1 MASNP
6 LDKLNSELALTETQ
20 AGKVAE
26 RFKGLV
32 GPELTQAVAIFKAL
46 YENGVGLDKALVDG
60 AKSGKDLGNSIGY
73 AFGEAKGLY
82 QQLKDIT
89 SELNPQANKLKAVS
103 KAYTSITDL
112 ARQLSYDAEGVTDMD
127 MRQLTVLKNKLAIQA
142 QLVEEK
148 TEELLQSGEISR
160 ANANAVR
167 NLREKVKFGRIS
179 KNQALEELRL
189 LNLQDPAMQEVLAGY
204 IDGQKAV
211 GKLINQTDTRL
222 QLERN
227 INENMGVTGA
237 LVKGTGALM
246 ERLGMRS
253 GIFHQAMED
262 AAGEMREMA
271 KAAGQNVSFMNKL
284 KIAAA
289 GFSKL
294 VEGFGPAL
302 FDPAVLVGN
311 LVNKFLDLNKAQTE
325 FIQLTGQSYDSM
337 AGLNTEVATL
347 GDLMEVAAAYT
358 KQTGLNAAG
367 IFTPKQL
374 GNISDAQQL
383 LGLSAE
389 EASSL
394 GSLMK
399 MSNQTADQFTDTVLN
414 GVTAMNA
421 QTGAAVAN
429 KAVLQDVLGASDD
442 IKASFGGSSEGL
454 MKAAHAARK
463 LGLDIAKV
471 NSIADGLLDFESSI
485 ESELEAQLLTGKQI
499 NLSKAREL
507 ALNNDLEGVANEL
520 AKNGAS
526 AAEFAQ
532 MNRIQQESMAKALG
546 MSREEMGKM
555 LIAQTAQGDMTDEQR
570 QKILGVNAAQL
581 RQMDIQSRIQKS
593 VDKISEAFAP
603 VLEALVP
610 ILESLLKMAQPIL
623 AVAGA
628 VGKVLASFLK
638 LSPVVFGLKLAL
650 AGFAAYKFT
659 GMVTSALSGGKAI
672 AGLVNNYKAL
682 QFAQRGYSM
691 AQIRSG
697 FGGSQAMQ
705 AAQMTR
711 LQTVAVKLHVVA
723 QKAFNFV
730 VGLGQRLMNGLG
742 TAASFVGSNIL
753 KLSRFLGVNT
763 IAQKASNVAT
773 RIGNFLANSWLGKQ
787 AVRVGAWIAE
797 TIGIGANT
805 VAKFT
810 NTSATAAQAAANATL
825 ATSQTAVGAT
835 GAAAGGGLAAAG
847 AGLGAFGAAAAPAIP
862 ILLAIGAALLMASP
876 AIYAIGQMIVGL
888 ATVIGNVLIK
898 ALEMIPVIID
908 SMVNGFATVFT
919 LLTENIGTLFL
930 MGPALFSVGAGL
942 FSIAAGLGMIAI
954 AGIAAIPAL
963 AALSTFAIM
972 VTPLAMI
979 GGLFGGGDEGEDSSM
994 AEISAKLDT
1003 LISVVSAGGN
1013 VYLDGDK
1020 VGEAQVLGTYKLS

>member
-1 MASNP
+1 MANNP
-6 LDKLNSELALTETQ
+6 LDELNAQLRLSEEQ
-20 AGKVAE
+20 AQKVAD

-32 GPELTQAVAIFKAL
+32 GPELKQAVAIFKAL
-46 YENGVGLDKALVDG
+46 FENGVGLDKALVDG
-60 AKSGKDLGNSIGY
+60 AKAGKDLGNSIGY

-82 QQLKDIT
+82 EQLKDIT
-89 SELNPQANKLKAVS
+89 SELSPQKSKLKS
-103 KAYTSITDL
+103 ITEAYSSITDL

-127 MRQLTVLKNKLAIQA
+127 MRQLTALKGKLAIQA
-142 QLVEEK
+142 KLVEEK

-160 ANANAVR
+160 ANADAVR

-179 KNQALEELRL
+179 KNQALEELNL
-189 LNLQDPAMQEVLAGY
+189 LNLKDPVMKEVLAGY
-204 IDGQKAV
+204 IDSQKAV
-211 GKLINQTDTRL
+211 QKLIGQTDDRL

-227 INENMGVTGA
+227 INNNMGVTGA

-262 AAGEMREMA
+262 AASTMREMA
-271 KAAGQNVSFMNKL
+271 KNAGQNVSFMNKL
-284 KIAAA
+284 SIAAA

-311 LVNKFLDLNKAQTE
+311 LVTKFLELNKAQTE
-325 FIQLTGQSYDSM
+325 FVQLTGQAYDSM

-347 GDLMEVAAAYT
+347 GDLMQVAAEYT
-358 KQTGLNAAG
+358 KKTGLNAAG
-367 IFTPKQL
+367 IFTPEQL

-389 EASSL
+389 EASNL

-399 MSNQTADQFTDTVLN
+399 MSNQTADEFTDTVLN

-442 IKASFGGSSEGL
+442 IKASMGGSSEGL

-463 LGLDIAKV
+463 LGLDLAKV
-471 NSIADGLLDFESSI
+471 NQIADGLLEFESSI
-485 ESELEAQLLTGKQI
+485 ENELEAQLLTGKQI

-526 AAEFAQ
+526 AAEFAN
-532 MNRIQQESMAKALG
+532 MNRIQQESMAKAMG

-555 LIAQTAQGDMTDEQR
+555 LIAQTAQGDITDEQR

-610 ILESLLKMAQPIL
+610 ILESLLKMAQPVL

-638 LSPVVFGLKLAL
+638 LTPVVVALKVAL

-659 GMVTSALSGGKAI
+659 GMITSALSGGKAI
-672 AGLVNNYKAL
+672 TGLVNNYKAL

-691 AQIRSG
+691 AQIRAG
-697 FGGSQAMQ
+697 FGGKQAME

-711 LQTVAVKLHVVA
+711 LQTVAVKAHIVV
-723 QKAFNFV
+723 QKIWNFT
-730 VGLGQRLMNGLG
+730 VGLGTRIVKGLG
-742 TAASFVGSNIL
+742 TAFTFVGA
-753 KLSRFLGVNT
+753 KLSQFSSFLGINT
-763 IAQKASNVAT
+763 AAQRASNLASKLGT
-773 RIGNFLANSWLGKQ
+773 FLANSWIGKQ
-787 AVRVGAWIAE
+787 AAKVGLWLAE
-797 TIGIGANT
+797 TVGIGANT
-805 VAKFT
+805 IAKFS
-810 NTSATAAQAAANATL
+810 NTAATAGQAGANTAL
-825 ATSQTAVGAT
+825 ATSQTAVATT

-876 AIYAIGQMIVGL
+876 AIYAIGQMVVGL

-898 ALEMIPVIID
+898 ALEMIPVVID
-908 SMVNGFATVFT
+908 SMVNGFTNVFT

-930 MGPALFSVGAGL
+930 MGPALFSV
-942 FSIAAGLGMIAI
+942 AAGLIGIAGGLSLLAI

-963 AALSTFAIM
+963 AALGQFAIM
-972 VTPLAMI
+972 VTPLALI
-979 GGLFGGGDEGEDSSM
+979 GGLFGDGGGEEDNTM
-994 AEISAKLDT
+994 AEISSKLDT

-1020 VGEAQVLGTYKLS
+1020 VGETQVLGTYKLS